1 MPAVASI
8 ESLTLPAC
16 GPSPACVRQRG
27 LSLLGLLVA
36 GLVAAAVAIMVV
48 RMTPALLEYQSVVK
62 AARLAAASGTEAEA
76 RATFERV
83 AGVEGIT
90 SLRAADL
97 RIERRVV
104 ANTEG
109 LSVAFE
115 YRRDFPV
122 AGPLALSLKFS
133 GQEP

>member
-8 ESLTLPAC
+8 DSLSLP
-16 GPSPACVRQRG
+16 PASRLRQRG
-27 LSLLGLLVA
+27 LSLAGLLVA
-36 GLVAAAVAIMVV
+36 GLVLAMLTLVAV

-62 AARLAAASGTEAEA
+62 AAHLAAASGSEPEA
-76 RATFERV
+76 RATFDRV

-97 RIERRVV
+97 RIERRLV
-104 ANTEG
+104 ADAER

-115 YRRDFPV
+115 YRRDFPI

-133 GQEP
+133 GQAP